1 MNEIKKMF
9 EHWRKFLEGTV
20 LTETL
25 SDKSLESDVTHAK
38 TFIDLFITSNE
49 TAILALQMIQKA
61 ITDYEGL
68 KILDIDSDSYR
79 EKADGIL
86 KDPNAVVED
95 KIIDKYITELKN
107 IEIQI
112 KTEYNL

>member
-9 EHWRKFLEGTV
+9 EHWRKFLEGTI
-20 LTETL
+20 LTESLT
-25 SDKSLESDVTHAK
+25 DKSLASDVTHAK

-49 TAILALQMIQKA
+49 TAILALKMIQKA

-79 EKADGIL
+79 EKADSIL

-95 KIIDKYITELKN
+95 EMIDKYITELKK
-107 IEIQI
+107 IENQLVLQY
-112 KTEYNL
+112 KL